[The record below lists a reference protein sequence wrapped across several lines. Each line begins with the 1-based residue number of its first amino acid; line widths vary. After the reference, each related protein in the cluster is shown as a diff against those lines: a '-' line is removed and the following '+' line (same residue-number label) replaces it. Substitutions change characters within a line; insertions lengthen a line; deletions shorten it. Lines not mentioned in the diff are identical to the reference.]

1 MLALVLISICF
12 SSELYGLVEV
22 MPHFI
27 KMNGEVSISDENV
40 TTGQIFILDQ
50 NCTGGLADI
59 KACYYDGTEI
69 TLKENALQ
77 KAEITTRDIDR
88 GDYPHFF
95 LKEISESAVS
105 IKRTLRGKYRIA
117 TKNNSL
123 SQVIFNLG
131 ANIVPAAVKAGLQ
144 KGAIKNIIVIG
155 HGTAA
160 VAGVAVADALAHY
173 LKDKNIT

>member
-1 MLALVLISICF
+1 MERLAT
-12 SSELYGLVEV
+12 
-22 MPHFI
+22 
-27 KMNGEVSISDENV
+27 DEQTA

-50 NCTGGLADI
+50 NCSGGIKRKSKLAT
-59 KACYYDGTEI
+59 YDGTEI
-69 TLKENALQ
+69 TLKENSLQ

-105 IKRTLRGKYRIA
+105 IKKTLRGKYRIA
-117 TKNNSL
+117 TENNSL

-131 ANIVPAAVKAGLQ
+131 ANIVPAAVQAGLQ
-144 KGAIKNIIVIG
+144 QGEIKNIIVIG

-160 VAGVAVADALAHY
+160 VAGVAVADALGAL
-173 LKDKNIT
+173 LKG